1 VKRSDKYITK
11 VNRELKGSVRA
22 IAQRIGYTET
32 GTYRALRR
40 LGLRK

>member
-1 VKRSDKYITK
+1 
-11 VNRELKGSVRA
+11 VNRELKGNVRA